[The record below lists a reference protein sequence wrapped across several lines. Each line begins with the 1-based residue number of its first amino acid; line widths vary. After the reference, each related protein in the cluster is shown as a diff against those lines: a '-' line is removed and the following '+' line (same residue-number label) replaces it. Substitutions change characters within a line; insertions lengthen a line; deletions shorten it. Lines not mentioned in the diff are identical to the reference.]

1 MRRITAAVAVVLVGL
16 TACDSHTTPPPIAP
30 TAEPTRAAAAN
41 GSLCERVAPQLT
53 GWKAAQADSG
63 LIVPLGDGCSLVDAA
78 DDVHQV
84 RVTLSA
90 IPVTDE
96 QFAESRKGDAESI
109 TEMGYAAKVV
119 DGGIGP
125 GSWAV
130 DPAAAAPWLVFH
142 AGNRPVKLRMENNG
156 SGTLD
161 ELRSIA
167 QTILDLH
174 GGLPATQPIIA
185 RPECARGTAAAER
198 LLGGQAVLRRDTL
211 TDGYLSC
218 QWGSATRSVAVR
230 SGGLGSD
237 PALDFGYVRGGFHSH
252 RVKVGVEGWQQT
264 DGLLAFRTAKDAYI
278 ELLATPGSTLRP
290 DLVVALAQAVAP
302 AYA

>member
-1 MRRITAAVAVVLVGL
+1 MRRITAAVAVVLLGL
-16 TACDSHTTPPPIAP
+16 VACDSHTPPQAVRTP
-30 TAEPTRAAAAN
+30 TATPTAT
-41 GSLCERVAPQLT
+41 GSLCERLAPRLT
-53 GWKAAQADSG
+53 GWKAAETASS

-78 DDVHQV
+78 EDRHRV

-90 IPVTDE
+90 IPVTDA
-96 QFAESRKGDAESI
+96 QFAEFRKSDAEQI
-109 TEMGYAAKVV
+109 TELGYAAKVI

-130 DPAAAAPWLVFH
+130 DPAAAASWLVFR
-142 AGNRPVKLRMENNG
+142 AGNRPIKLRVENDG

-167 QTILDLH
+167 QTILDLP
-174 GGLPATQPIIA
+174 GGLPTAQSIIA

-198 LLGGQAVLRRDTL
+198 LLGGRAVLRRDTL

-252 RVKVGVEGWQQT
+252 RVNVGVEGWQQT
-264 DGLLAFRTAKDAYI
+264 DGELAFRTAKDAYI
-278 ELLATPGSTLRP
+278 ELVATPGTTLRP
-290 DLVVALAQAVAP
+290 GPVVALAQAIAP

>member
-1 MRRITAAVAVVLVGL
+1 MRRITAAVAVALLGL
-16 TACDSHTTPPPIAP
+16 IACDSHTKLPIAP
-30 TAEPTRAAAAN
+30 TPEPTGAATAT

-53 GWKAAQADSG
+53 GWKPAEADSG

-78 DDVHQV
+78 DDVHRV

-96 QFAESRKGDAESI
+96 EFAESRKGDADSI
-109 TEMGYAAKVV
+109 TELGYVATLV

-130 DPAAAAPWLVFH
+130 DPATAAPWLVFR
-142 AGNRPVKLRMENNG
+142 AGNRPVTLRMENNG

-174 GGLPATQPIIA
+174 GGLPAAQPIIA

-211 TDGYLSC
+211 TNGYLSC

-252 RVKVGVEGWQQT
+252 RVNVGTEGWQQT
-264 DGLLAFRTAKDAYI
+264 DGELAFRTAQDAYI
-278 ELLATPGSTLRP
+278 ELVATPGSTLRP
-290 DLVVALAQAVAP
+290 GPVVALAQAIAP

>member
-1 MRRITAAVAVVLVGL
+1 
-16 TACDSHTTPPPIAP
+16 
-30 TAEPTRAAAAN
+30 
-41 GSLCERVAPQLT
+41 LCERLAPQLT
-53 GWKAAQADSG
+53 GWKAAEADSG

-78 DDVHQV
+78 ADVHEV

-90 IPVTDE
+90 IPVTDA
-96 QFAESRKGDAESI
+96 QFAESRKGDAEWV
-109 TEMGYAAKVV
+109 TEIGYAAKVV

-130 DPAAAAPWLVFH
+130 DPAAAAPWLVFR
-142 AGNRPVKLRMENNG
+142 AGNRPIKLRMENDG

-167 QTILDLH
+167 QTILDLP
-174 GGLPATQPIIA
+174 GGLPTAQAIIA
-185 RPECARGTAAAER
+185 RPECDRGTAAAER
-198 LLGGQAVLRRDTL
+198 LLVGKAVLRRDTL
-211 TDGYLSC
+211 TGGYLSC
-218 QWGSATRSVAVR
+218 QWGSATGSVAVR

-252 RVKVGVEGWQQT
+252 RVNVGAEGWQQT
-264 DGLLAFRTAKDAYI
+264 DGELAFRTAQDAYI
-278 ELLATPGSTLRP
+278 ELVATPGSTLRP
-290 DLVVALAQAVAP
+290 GLVVALAQAIAP